1 MFESKY
7 KSINLA
13 ALIVIPSLLLTLYA
27 TKISY
32 DFIKERAEV
41 KFEDETSETIED
53 ILERLNQYEQAL
65 TSGVALFQ
73 SSNNVT
79 RDEWKKFTTAMNI
92 GERYPGFQGVGF
104 AKILQPGEINE
115 HISEI
120 KREGFPDYKVW
131 PEYTRSIYT
140 SIIYLEPFDWR
151 NQRAFG
157 YDMSTNET
165 RWKAMKR
172 AGETGLTSI
181 TGKVTLV
188 QETDSDIQA
197 GFLMYVPLYRN
208 DTPAETIEER
218 RANLVGYV
226 YSAFRMNDLMQGVL
240 VKNKT
245 NFHFNIYD
253 GDNND
258 VDNVM
263 YGSDEE
269 TSGEYTSKF
278 SKTQLIRLPGHEWTV
293 TFNSVKSF
301 DKDVSTF
308 IPLAILFLGL
318 IINTLIFVLLTRL
331 INERK
336 RINIKADELSKEI
349 VNKNKELEFEINERA
364 NIEIYAKKLFNTA
377 SEAIITLDSLGVI
390 LSFNPAATTIFGY
403 QCEEIIG
410 QSVSCLVPELHKN
423 KVLDYLINNL
433 GLQNQT
439 QNVHEFTGLRK
450 DKSLINI
457 EITVGNMKINEKH
470 SFTIFIRDITS
481 RKEMHEK
488 LTTLNTEL
496 LRSNEDL
503 AQFAYVAS
511 HDLQEPLRMIA
522 SYVQLLQKRYSG
534 EIDDKA
540 DKFIAYTVD
549 GCQRMES
556 LIDGLL
562 NFSRIDSSK
571 EEMEIIDVNKAM
583 DDIVHELNIRI
594 KETNTTVKWSELHDV
609 YARPTQFLTVLRN
622 LISNAIKY
630 NKSNTPV
637 IQVDSKL
644 QENGKVEISVQDNGI
659 GIREEYAD
667 KIFIIFKRLHSRNE
681 YPGTGIGLSLCKK
694 IVERHGGEIS
704 FVSKEGAGTTFYFTM
719 SPAIDNDIHYQYA
732 VNG

>member
-218 RANLVGYV
+218 RWVC
-226 YSAFRMNDLMQGVL
+226 
-240 VKNKT
+240 
-245 NFHFNIYD
+245 I
-253 GDNND
+253 
-258 VDNVM
+258 
-263 YGSDEE
+263 
-269 TSGEYTSKF
+269 
-278 SKTQLIRLPGHEWTV
+278 
-293 TFNSVKSF
+293 
-301 DKDVSTF
+301 
-308 IPLAILFLGL
+308 
-318 IINTLIFVLLTRL
+318 
-331 INERK
+331 
-336 RINIKADELSKEI
+336 
-349 VNKNKELEFEINERA
+349 
-364 NIEIYAKKLFNTA
+364 
-377 SEAIITLDSLGVI
+377 
-390 LSFNPAATTIFGY
+390 
-403 QCEEIIG
+403 
-410 QSVSCLVPELHKN
+410 
-423 KVLDYLINNL
+423 
-433 GLQNQT
+433 
-439 QNVHEFTGLRK
+439 
-450 DKSLINI
+450 
-457 EITVGNMKINEKH
+457 
-470 SFTIFIRDITS
+470 
-481 RKEMHEK
+481 
-488 LTTLNTEL
+488 
-496 LRSNEDL
+496 
-503 AQFAYVAS
+503 
-511 HDLQEPLRMIA
+511 
-522 SYVQLLQKRYSG
+522 
-534 EIDDKA
+534 
-540 DKFIAYTVD
+540 
-549 GCQRMES
+549 
-556 LIDGLL
+556 
-562 NFSRIDSSK
+562 
-571 EEMEIIDVNKAM
+571 
-583 DDIVHELNIRI
+583 
-594 KETNTTVKWSELHDV
+594 
-609 YARPTQFLTVLRN
+609 
-622 LISNAIKY
+622 
-630 NKSNTPV
+630 
-637 IQVDSKL
+637 
-644 QENGKVEISVQDNGI
+644 
-659 GIREEYAD
+659 
-667 KIFIIFKRLHSRNE
+667 
-681 YPGTGIGLSLCKK
+681 
-694 IVERHGGEIS
+694 
-704 FVSKEGAGTTFYFTM
+704 
-719 SPAIDNDIHYQYA
+719 
-732 VNG
+732 